1 MVCSFITFIFCWT
14 FLIGNLTVL
23 INFFTGSSNIIFK
36 FFDTDCR
43 VNIFYFPE
51 IKKINFHVIIPAF
64 ITYLMIFTST
74 YNAGLS
80 KDSDTYH
87 LNNQLFIREESLLLG
102 LSNLH
107 HRYGF
112 SSIWEYILS
121 NFWFDNNLVFLNTP
135 HLILLYSLYVFLIAF
150 VYHKN
155 LYFKKIAF
163 IIALYGLLD
172 ILVLKVEEMVLQ
184 QLMKLEHLITVL
196 EYYLCYSL
204 F

>member
-1 MVCSFITFIFCWT
+1 MI
-14 FLIGNLTVL
+14 LIAG
-23 INFFTGSSNIIFK
+23 
-36 FFDTDCR
+36 

-74 YNAGLS
+74 IAGLS

-87 LNNQLFIREESLLLG
+87 LNNQLFIRESLLLG

-135 HLILLYSLYVFLIAF
+135 HLILYSLYVFLIAF

-155 LYFKKIAF
+155 LYFKKNSIHNSF
-163 IIALYGLLD
+163 IWP
-172 ILVLKVEEMVLQ
+172 
-184 QLMKLEHLITVL
+184 
-196 EYYLCYSL
+196 
-204 F
+204 FR